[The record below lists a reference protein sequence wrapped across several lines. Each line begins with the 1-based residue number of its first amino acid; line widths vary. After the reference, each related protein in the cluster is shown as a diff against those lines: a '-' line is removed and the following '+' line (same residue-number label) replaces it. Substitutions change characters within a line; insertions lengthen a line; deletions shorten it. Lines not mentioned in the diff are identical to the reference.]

1 MNLNLLFPACALL
14 TSVYILLSVR
24 KAQAHNSQRRLQ
36 GLRHITHLRC
46 LLEAL
51 PQHRGMANALLQG
64 DESFRSKLTTL
75 QAQIDRDMSVM
86 EKHLLTTDHWGV
98 TDRAQRVLSA
108 WSTIKQKLNNFA
120 APESFGRHTALI
132 TELLYLINDVADA
145 AGLLEDPDNTRLID
159 TAINMLPL
167 VTETLGQA
175 RGMGT
180 GVAARGKCSSDMRVK
195 LRYLLANTRRVAEEV
210 GQAVQG
216 TLSQRGAEHHA
227 DFKTRAGNA
236 LGDSQQATQEFLS
249 LLETGIIH
257 DNSIDVVPTDFY
269 AAGTTAIQ
277 HSFTLLDTILTS
289 LNFRLNQSAQKN
301 KKHHWLS
308 RGIALVLIMPA
319 LYLLQQLFTTV

>member
-1 MNLNLLFPACALL
+1 MNLNLLFPTCALL
-14 TSVYILLSVR
+14 ASAYILLSAR
-24 KAQAHNSQRRLQ
+24 KSQACSSQKRLQ
-36 GLRHITHLRC
+36 GLRQITHLRR

-75 QAQIDRDMSVM
+75 QTQIDQDMGVM
-86 EKHLLTTDHWGV
+86 EKHLITTDHWGV
-98 TDRAQRVLSA
+98 TERALHVLRA
-108 WSTIKQKLNNFA
+108 WSTIKEKLNTFA

-145 AGLLEDPDNTRLID
+145 ANLLEDPDNTQLID

-180 GVAARGKCSSDMRVK
+180 GVAALGKCSSDMRVK

-210 GQAVQG
+210 GQTVQG
-216 TLSQRGAEHHA
+216 TLSRRGAEQNA
-227 DFKTRAGNA
+227 DFKTRAASA
-236 LGDSQQATQEFLS
+236 LGDSQLSTQEFLS

-257 DNSIDVVPTDFY
+257 EHSIDVVPTDFY
-269 AAGTTAIQ
+269 AAGTAAIQ

-289 LNFRLNQSAQKN
+289 LNFRLSQSAQKH
-301 KKHHWLS
+301 KQHHWLS
-308 RGIALVLIMPA
+308 RGIALVLITPA